1 LPQKDLITDM
11 VQLYEVNKGRD
22 VLPAVDADVQELQE
36 ITRRIT
42 AIYIN
47 LMERVKTREELL
59 KKGWEARLA
68 EKEAEV
74 DWNYGTL

>member
-1 LPQKDLITDM
+1 M

-22 VLPAVDADVQELQE
+22 VLPAVQE

>member
-1 LPQKDLITDM
+1 MQH
-11 VQLYEVNKGRD
+11 YW
-22 VLPAVDADVQELQE
+22 
-36 ITRRIT
+36 
-42 AIYIN
+42 
-47 LMERVKTREELL
+47 ERVKTREELL